1 MVVFF
6 LVISQIL
13 QSQKYNICECHTHIS
28 QKIWQQI
35 ATNRGKSTFTENS
48 SKHQQ
53 DIHSSQVTMETS
65 TKTDHIL
72 GHKTKSSKFKGIEI
86 VQSIFYGNEPDISN
100 RITGKSANTWKVNNI
115 LLYNS
120 QVKHEVP
127 KLIKN

>member
-1 MVVFF
+1 MVALCLF
-6 LVISQIL
+6 ISLYFHFTFTEQLYIKSAKTENL
-13 QSQKYNICECHTHIS
+13 ATTS
-28 QKIWQQI
+28 
-35 ATNRGKSTFTENS
+35 TNRGKSTFTENS

-72 GHKTKSSKFKGIEI
+72 GHKTKSSKFKGTEI
-86 VQSIFYGNEPDISN
+86 VQSIFCGNKPEISN

-127 KLIKN
+127 KRIKN